1 MKHYI
6 LLAFI
11 ALTFISCN
19 QNKPKQAEQEHAKQ
33 IAKDTLA
40 YELINFYKTTP
51 SCKSDTCEAYV
62 KAVYPVF
69 KTDSLNKFV
78 SKIITTL
85 PYNGVPTNNL
95 NLAADS
101 FINDYLRFKKEF
113 PDSPAGY
120 AWDQN
125 FRIAYQDKD
134 FINFAY
140 QTYVYTGGAHGLETI
155 QYFNVSKKDYQII
168 QLKDIFDKDERA
180 QLNTIAEQI
189 FRKQE
194 GLKADD
200 NLDSYFFDEQ
210 KFKLNEN
217 FIITDKGLK
226 FMYNPYEIKAYA
238 YGRTELLIP
247 YEDMQEI
254 IKKESILSKFKL

>member
-1 MKHYI
+1 MKYYI
-6 LLAFI
+6 LLAFF

-19 QNKPKQAEQEHAKQ
+19 QNNPKQAKQEDAKQ
-33 IAKDTLA
+33 IVKDALV

-51 SCKSDTCEAYV
+51 SCKTDSCEAYV

-69 KTDSLNKFV
+69 KVEALNKFITN
-78 SKIITTL
+78 IITTL
-85 PYNGVPTNNL
+85 PYNGQPTRNL

-140 QTYVYTGGAHGLETI
+140 QSYIYTGGAHGLETI
-155 QYFNVSKKDYQII
+155 QYFNISKKDYQII
-168 QLKDIFDKDERA
+168 QLKDIFDKDEKA

-194 GLKADD
+194 GLKAND
-200 NLDSYFFDEQ
+200 NLDSYFFDDQ
-210 KFKLNEN
+210 KFSLNEN
-217 FIITDKGLK
+217 FIITNKGLE
-226 FMYNPYEIKAYA
+226 FLYNPYEIKAYA
-238 YGRTELLIP
+238 YGRTMLFIP
-247 YEDMQEI
+247 YQDIKEI
-254 IKKESILSKFKL
+254 IKKDSILSKFKP

>member
-1 MKHYI
+1 LFACH
-6 LLAFI
+6 
-11 ALTFISCN
+11 
-19 QNKPKQAEQEHAKQ
+19 QNKSQQTEEQKAKQ
-33 IAKDTLA
+33 INNDTLSRE
-40 YELINFYKTTP
+40 YTNFYKTTP
-51 SCKSDTCEAYV
+51 NCKTDSCEAYV

-69 KTDSLNKFV
+69 KVDALNKFI

-101 FINDYLRFKKEF
+101 FLNDYIKFKQEF

-125 FRIAYQDKD
+125 FKVAYEDEN
-134 FINFAY
+134 FINFTCKSY
-140 QTYVYTGGAHGLETI
+140 IYTGGAHGLENI
-155 QYFNVSKKDYQII
+155 LYFNLSKKDYQLL
-168 QLKDIFDKDERA
+168 QLKDIFDKAEIA
-180 QLNTIAEQI
+180 QLNAIAEQI

-200 NLDSYFFDEQ
+200 SLDSYFFDEQ
-210 KFKLNEN
+210 KFSLNEN
-217 FIITDKGLK
+217 FIITNKGLK
-226 FMYNPYEIKAYA
+226 FLYNPYEIKAYA

-247 YEDMQEI
+247 YEDIQEI
-254 IKKESILSKFKL
+254 IKKEGILSKFKS

>member
-1 MKHYI
+1 MKYYLI
-6 LLAFI
+6 LAFF

-19 QNKPKQAEQEHAKQ
+19 QNKPEQSEQEDTKQ

-51 SCKSDTCEAYV
+51 SCKTDSCEAYV

-69 KTDSLNKFV
+69 KVEALNKFITN
-78 SKIITTL
+78 IITTL
-85 PYNGVPTNNL
+85 PYNGQPTRNL

-101 FINDYLRFKKEF
+101 FINDYLKFKKEF
-113 PDSPAGY
+113 PDNPAGY

-125 FRIAYQDKD
+125 FRIAYQDEN

-140 QTYVYTGGAHGLETI
+140 QSYVYTGGAHGLETI
-155 QYFNVSKKDYQII
+155 QYFNISKKGYQII

-180 QLNTIAEQI
+180 QLNAIAEQI

-194 GLKADD
+194 GLKAND

-210 KFKLNEN
+210 KFSLNEN
-217 FIITDKGLK
+217 FIITDKGLE
-226 FMYNPYEIKAYA
+226 FLYNPYEIKAYA
-238 YGRTELLIP
+238 YGRTILFIP
-247 YEDMQEI
+247 YQDIQEI
-254 IKKESILSKFKL
+254 IKKDSILSKFKP